1 MLRLKNISLVYDEDK
16 EEKTYAIKNIS
27 LNVEKGKFYGILG
40 PSGSGKSSLLYIA
53 SALKKPTTGSVFY
66 KDDELTKLSD
76 EELSAIR
83 LNKFG
88 FIFQKHFLI
97 PYLNI
102 VENVLVPL
110 NSNKACDIE
119 RAKELLKFLGLGTK
133 FSKKPYELS
142 GGQCQRVAIARAL
155 INNPEIVF
163 ADEAT
168 ASLDHKN
175 AGEVM
180 EILNNIR
187 GETTVLFV
195 THDRSMTKDAD
206 EIIEIWDGEIKGAT
220 V

>member
-1 MLRLKNISLVYDEDK
+1 MLKLNNISLIYDEDK
-16 EEKTYAIKNIS
+16 EEKTYAIKNIN
-27 LNVEKGKFYGILG
+27 LNIERGKFYGILG

-53 SALKKPTTGSVFY
+53 SALKKPTTGSVIY
-66 KDDELTKLSD
+66 DGKDFTKLPD
-76 EELSAIR
+76 DELSAIR
-83 LNKFG
+83 LSKFG

-102 VENVLVPL
+102 VDNTLIPL
-110 NSNKACDIE
+110 NSNKNQDIE
-119 RAKELLKFLGLGTK
+119 RAKELLNCLGLGSK

-155 INNPEIVF
+155 INSPEIVF

-180 EILNNIR
+180 EILNKIR
-187 GETTVLFV
+187 GGTTILFV
-195 THDRSMTKDAD
+195 THDKSMTKDAD
-206 EIIEIWDGEIKGAT
+206 EIIEIWDGAIKGA
-220 V
+220 VV